1 MAFNT
6 KRAARM
12 REMSESA
19 LKKRVDDGTLSSAA
33 AAYELRRRGVVYHAQ
48 ATKEALDS
56 VSRKSGRRS

>member
-1 MAFNT
+1 MTFNT

-33 AAYELRRRGVVYHAQ
+33 AAYELRRRGVVYHRRAS
-48 ATKEALDS
+48 EAVLAS
-56 VSRKSGRRS
+56 VSRKSGH